1 MYKSFLMRS
10 QDNLSV
16 SPEISNFIF
25 HFSPLFVL
33 MINVNRLGHT
43 KCQEDVDLTLPNK
56 FHEWFHRGVNHW
68 LCISQY
74 KALHWI
80 QKAVRLDS
88 MVPVYTDAKH
98 SSSACDILL
107 IFDQVTITLYSNYG
121 DYIPFLA
128 GTVPFYENVLDF
140 LLFLLD
146 EVCSFRVVF
155 KSER

>member
-1 MYKSFLMRS
+1 MSS

-16 SPEISNFIF
+16 IPEISNFIF
-25 HFSPLFVL
+25 YFTPLFIL
-33 MINVNRLGHT
+33 MSNVNRLGHT
-43 KCQEDVDLTLPNK
+43 KCQDVDLTLPNK
-56 FHEWFHRGVNHW
+56 FHEWFHRGVDHW
-68 LCISQY
+68 LCLSQY

-88 MVPVYTDAKH
+88 MVPVYTDTKH

-107 IFDQVTITLYSNYG
+107 ILEQVTIMFYSNYG
-121 DYIPFLA
+121 DCIPILA

-140 LLFLLD
+140 LLFLLN